1 MDSKSFT
8 IKEFCDELGITKNQL
23 LELAKN
29 GSVPESSRDPDTN
42 FRQFTVS
49 DLPVYRGLLNIEPLI
64 KKPQKQLFLNFKGGT
79 GKTTISTSY
88 AYRVAEMGYKTL
100 LIDLDPQGHVA
111 KCLGYDAEN
120 LNNTLYNVLIN
131 KLSISS
137 VIQHTTLETFDFIPS
152 NLSLTPVEISLV
164 SKTNREWKIKKA
176 LQEIEGKY
184 DLIVFDAPPN
194 MGILNLNAILASDT
208 IIIPVL
214 ADFLS
219 FHGLKILFETLS
231 EIEEDFEFF
240 LDSFILLNR
249 YNALQNISIE
259 SFEALKSN
267 YSDYLLET
275 VIRQDTKLAETS
287 SYGKP
292 IQQYLPSS
300 KAAKDIQSLIDEV
313 FSIINSSGN
322 GNSQK

>member
-1 MDSKSFT
+1 MDIRSFT
-8 IKEFCDELGITKNQL
+8 VKEFCNELGITKNQL
-23 LELAKN
+23 IELAKN
-29 GSVPESSRDPDTN
+29 GTVPESGRDPETN
-42 FRQFTVS
+42 FRQFFPS
-49 DLPVYRGLLNIEPLI
+49 DLPEYRKLLNIEPMI

-88 AYRVAEMGYKTL
+88 AYRVAEMGYRTL

-120 LNNTLYNVLIN
+120 LKHTLYNVLIN
-131 KLSISS
+131 KLSIRN
-137 VIQHTTLETFDFIPS
+137 VIQHTTLDTFDFIPS

-164 SKTNREWKIKKA
+164 SKTNREWKIKKS
-176 LQEIEGKY
+176 LHEIEGEY

-249 YNALQNISIE
+249 YNALQNISNE
-259 SFEALKSN
+259 SFNALRSN
-267 YSDYLLET
+267 YQDYLLDT

-292 IQQYLPSS
+292 IFQYLPSS
-300 KAAKDIQSLIDEV
+300 KAAKDINALISEI
-313 FSIINSSGN
+313 FSIINSN
-322 GNSQK
+322 NSAE